1 MAKDPTN
8 PEDPASTTDIVTTPG
23 DTKVAT
29 SDALDIKRFL
39 SSMRLNADGPSP
51 VPMVSN
57 DLQTIDENISDED
70 RFVSGMAAVL
80 MNIDPAAGKFDKGAV
95 QKLIAHIDELINA
108 QLNEVIHNEKFKDME
123 SHWRS
128 LNDLI
133 LNTNFRADVMIDI
146 IDAGKEEFYEDF
158 DSNAVDITGSALF
171 KKVYIAEY
179 DQYGGRPYASIIGLY
194 EFEHTPRDE
203 FWLKIM
209 GKIAAASHAPFIG
222 AVSPKFFGC
231 QSMEELAEMNNL
243 EGLMNH
249 PRYGSWNTL
258 RDSEVAAYIG
268 LTLPRY
274 ILRLPY
280 DPETN
285 PGGNINFKEEV
296 RGDNS
301 ADYLWGSAT
310 ILFAQNMI
318 RSFIGSGWCQYLR
331 GPKGGGVITGLPVNM
346 FNIRGEE
353 EMKIP
358 VEMTIPD
365 FRELDFANAGFMPL
379 IYRKGTADACFFS
392 CQSLKKPKKFKDPKD
407 SENSQLVTNLSYSLS
422 ITRIA
427 HYIKCIMRDNIGS
440 SADADYIAT
449 TLNTWMFKYVTTVV
463 NPDDLTLRYY
473 PFKAA
478 SVVVV
483 ERPGMIGWYDCAI
496 SVLPHIQFEGMDVEL
511 RLDARL

>member
-1 MAKDPTN
+1 MSDDTAPT
-8 PEDPASTTDIVTTPG
+8 PAPATA
-23 DTKVAT
+23 VAT
-29 SDALDIKRFL
+29 VTDETSEALDIKRFL
-39 SSMRLNADGPSP
+39 SSMRLNPDVSEP
-51 VPMVSN
+51 VPMISN
-57 DLQTIDENISDED
+57 NLETVTEDIRDED
-70 RFVSGMAAVL
+70 RFISGMAAVL
-80 MNIDPAAGKFDKGAV
+80 MNIDSAVGKFDKGAV
-95 QKLIAHIDELINA
+95 QSLIAHIDKLVNA
-108 QLNEVIHNEKFKDME
+108 QLNEIIHNEKFKSME
-123 SHWRS
+123 ADWRA
-128 LNDLI
+128 LNDLV
-133 LNTNFRADVMIDI
+133 LNTNFKADVMIDI
-146 IDAGKEEFYEDF
+146 LDVSKDELYDDF

-171 KKVYIAEY
+171 KKVYLAEY
-179 DQYGGRPYASIIGLY
+179 DQYGGMPYGTIVGLY
-194 EFEHTPRDE
+194 EIEHTPRDI

-209 GKIAAASHAPFIG
+209 GKIASASHAPFIG

-231 QSMEELAEMNNL
+231 QSIEELAAIKDM
-243 EGLMNH
+243 EGMMNH
-249 PRYGSWNTL
+249 PRYGAWNAL
-258 RDSEVAAYIG
+258 RDSEAAAYIG

-274 ILRLPY
+274 ILRQPY

-285 PGGNINFKEEV
+285 PCGRGNFTFKEEV

-318 RSFIGSGWCQYLR
+318 RSFTTSGWCQYLR
-331 GPKGGGVITGLPVNM
+331 GPKGGGLVSGLPVHM

-358 VEMTIPD
+358 VEMVIPD
-365 FRELDFANAGFMPL
+365 YRELDFANVGFMPL

-392 CQSLKKPKKFKDPKD
+392 CQSLKKSKKFKDPKD
-407 SENSQLVTNLSYSLS
+407 SENSQLVTNLSYTLS

-427 HYIKCIMRDNIGS
+427 HYVKSIMRDNIGS
-440 SADADYIAT
+440 SADAVYIAN
-449 TLNTWMFKYVTTVV
+449 TLNAWMFRYVTTVV

-478 SVVVV
+478 SVTVV
-483 ERPGMIGWYDCAI
+483 ECPGMIGWYDCQI